1 MNMKSQR
8 KMAERKKKNPI
19 KKPKKNWQN
28 MSNKNFSRKMM
39 VSKEAV
45 VFYGLILNLEEKI
58 LYFLFVYWSYAIMN
72 IIKVARSYFF

>member
-1 MNMKSQR
+1 
-8 KMAERKKKNPI
+8 
-19 KKPKKNWQN
+19 

-58 LYFLFVYWSYAIMN
+58 LYFFICLLELCYNEYNKSCEKLF
-72 IIKVARSYFF
+72 F